1 MRHIPIIETE
11 PITNPPS
18 TEYERGK
25 WYKRRG
31 YLEKALKSFK
41 EAAQSTPTDKAS
53 SGWKEVDLSW
63 LEYGLLSMRMRSFG
77 KSEEAFRT
85 VVQHSGTYV
94 QEALNQWAALLHMQ
108 GISDQTIGERLLDET
123 RNFPSSNIMVGR
135 SLFYIGAYPH
145 AAHCFAKQ
153 GSLYP
158 DTCIQYVTCLV
169 MTGQVS
175 DAMQFIDSYL
185 RDLTH
190 HLRELPRPR
199 TSEGAQLAR
208 IRQLCEWNLN
218 NSIPDRFIAMSETL
232 ELARAAV
239 SLNMIS
245 IAEHLLTNSGDHA
258 YYALICFLYDE
269 GYRGLAISKLNQL
282 EALPF
287 QEQDSHSLKVCFIA
301 AENLYDQGRY
311 DEAASLLEQLRLTYP
326 GRTEIRFGE
335 AACYLQSALI
345 SLSARLEEQYA
356 SATARKE
363 IEQYLDNIN
372 AALHVVEN
380 TNWHTTWSPAQK
392 RRENH
397 SPLSS
402 LN

>member
-31 YLEKALKSFK
+31 YLEKALRSFK
-41 EAAQSTPTDKAS
+41 EAAQSTPTDKTS

-108 GISDQTIGERLLDET
+108 GISDQTIGERLLEET

-135 SLFYIGAYPH
+135 SLFYIGAYTY

-158 DTCIQYVTCLV
+158 DTCIQYVTCLI

-175 DAMQFIDSYL
+175 EALPFIDSYL

-199 TSEGAQLAR
+199 TSEGAQLAI
-208 IRQLCEWNLN
+208 IRQLCKWNLN
-218 NSIPDRFIAMSETL
+218 KSIPDRFIAMSETL

-245 IAEHLLTNSGDHA
+245 IAEHLLTDSGDHA

-282 EALPF
+282 EALPL

-311 DEAASLLEQLRLTYP
+311 DEAASLLEQLRLAYP

-392 RRENH
+392 RREYH

>member
-31 YLEKALKSFK
+31 YLEKALRSFK
-41 EAAQSTPTDKAS
+41 EAAQSAPTDKTS

-135 SLFYIGAYPH
+135 SLFYIGAYTY

-158 DTCIQYVTCLV
+158 DTCIQYVTCLI
-169 MTGQVS
+169 MTGQVLE
-175 DAMQFIDSYL
+175 ALPFIDSYL

-199 TSEGAQLAR
+199 TFEGAQLAR
-208 IRQLCEWNLN
+208 IRQLCEWNIK
-218 NSIPDRFIAMSETL
+218 NSIPDRFIVMSETL

-269 GYRGLAISKLNQL
+269 GHRGLAISKLNQL
-282 EALPF
+282 EALPL

-311 DEAASLLEQLRLTYP
+311 DEAASLLEQLRLAYP

-380 TNWHTTWSPAQK
+380 TNWHTSWSPAQK

>member
-31 YLEKALKSFK
+31 YLEKALRSFR
-41 EAAQSTPTDKAS
+41 EAAQSAPTDKTS

-63 LEYGLLSMRMRSFG
+63 LEYGLLSMRMRSFD

-108 GISDQTIGERLLDET
+108 GISDQTICERLLNET
-123 RNFPSSNIMVGR
+123 RSFPSSNMMVGR
-135 SLFYIGAYPH
+135 SLFYIGAYPY
-145 AAHCFAKQ
+145 AAHCFAEQ

-158 DTCIQYVTCLV
+158 DTCIQYVTCLI

-175 DAMQFIDSYL
+175 EAMQFIDSYL
-185 RDLTH
+185 RDLAH
-190 HLRELPRPR
+190 HPRELPRPR
-199 TSEGAQLAR
+199 TSGVAQLAR
-208 IRQLCEWNLN
+208 IRQVCEWNISH
-218 NSIPDRFIAMSETL
+218 SIPDRFIAMSETL

-239 SLNMIS
+239 SFNMIS
-245 IAEHLLTNSGDHA
+245 IAEHLLTHSGDHA

-282 EALPF
+282 EALPLL
-287 QEQDSHSLKVCFIA
+287 EQDSNSIKVCVIA
-301 AENLYDQGRY
+301 AEHLYDQGRY
-311 DEAASLLEQLRLTYP
+311 DEAASLLEQLRLAHP

-345 SLSARLEEQYA
+345 SLSARLEEQYS

-392 RRENH
+392 RRENY
-397 SPLSS
+397 SPMSS

>member
-41 EAAQSTPTDKAS
+41 EAAQSTPTDMAS
-53 SGWKEVDLSW
+53 SRWKEVDLSW

-123 RNFPSSNIMVGR
+123 RNFQSSNIMVGR

-190 HLRELPRPR
+190 HLRELPRPK
-199 TSEGAQLAR
+199 TVEGAQLAR

-218 NSIPDRFIAMSETL
+218 NSIPDRFIVMSETL

-282 EALPF
+282 EALPL
-287 QEQDSHSLKVCFIA
+287 QQQDSHSLKVCFIA

-311 DEAASLLEQLRLTYP
+311 DEAASLLEQLRLAYP